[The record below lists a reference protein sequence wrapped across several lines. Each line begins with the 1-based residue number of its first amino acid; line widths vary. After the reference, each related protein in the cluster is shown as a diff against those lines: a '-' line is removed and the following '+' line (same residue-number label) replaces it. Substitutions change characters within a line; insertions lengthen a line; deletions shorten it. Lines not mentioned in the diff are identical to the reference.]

1 MAGKGM
7 TCSALEKDAVN
18 IVTKEE
24 FLMSLTDQ
32 PAVITLWPVG
42 APGSEAWLQREQETY
57 LPSPYDVKVVR
68 NIAQPTLTAYLPAP
82 AVANGTAVI
91 ICPGGAFH
99 FLSIESE
106 GTEVAHWLCTRG
118 VAAFVLKYR
127 VLQTEAYDEDF
138 VKQMREIFL
147 NREKLGER
155 MKQAEP
161 LAIADGKQAIKVVRK
176 RAAEW
181 GIVADQIG
189 MLGFSAGGAVTV
201 GAALQYDEESR
212 PNFVAP
218 IYTAPFGTAMAVP
231 ADAPS
236 LFMVLASDDPLVA
249 EASLP
254 LYSAWRGAGHLAEL
268 HIYAQ
273 GGHGFGMKKQGLP
286 SDHWID
292 RFADWLQSQG
302 DL

>member
-7 TCSALEKDAVN
+7 TRSALEKDAVN

-32 PAVITLWPVG
+32 PA
-42 APGSEAWLQREQETY
+42 
-57 LPSPYDVKVVR
+57 PYDVKVVR

-249 EASLP
+249 ESSLP

>member
-1 MAGKGM
+1 M

-68 NIAQPTLTAYLPAP
+68 NIAQPTLTVYLPAP

-218 IYTAPFGTAMAVP
+218 IYTAPFGTAIAVP

>member
-1 MAGKGM
+1 M

-218 IYTAPFGTAMAVP
+218 IYTAPFGTAIAVP

>member
-1 MAGKGM
+1 M
-7 TCSALEKDAVN
+7 TRSALEKDAVN

-249 EASLP
+249 ESSLP

>member
-1 MAGKGM
+1 
-7 TCSALEKDAVN
+7 
-18 IVTKEE
+18 
-24 FLMSLTDQ
+24 MSFADQ
-32 PAVITLWPVG
+32 PAVITLWPDV
-42 APGSEAWLQREQETY
+42 APGSEAWSQGEQETY
-57 LPSPYDVKVVR
+57 LPPPYDVRVVR

-82 AVANGTAVI
+82 SLANGTAVI

-106 GTEVAHWLCTRG
+106 GTAVAHWLCRQG
-118 VAAFVLKYR
+118 IAAFVLKYR
-127 VLQTEAYDEDF
+127 VLPTETRMDAF
-138 VKQMREIFL
+138 VNQIQEMSLHRE
-147 NREKLGER
+147 NAGER

-161 LAIADGKQAIKVVRK
+161 LAIADGQQAIKVVRK

-181 GIVADQIG
+181 GIAADRIG

-201 GAALQYDEESR
+201 GVALQQEKESR
-212 PNFVAP
+212 PNFVAL
-218 IYTAPFGTAMAVP
+218 IYTAPLYSAPSGAALSVP

-254 LYSAWRGAGHLAEL
+254 LYSAWRANGHLVEW

-273 GGHGFGMKKQGLP
+273 GGHGFGMRTQGLP
-286 SDHWID
+286 SDYWID
-292 RFADWLQSQG
+292 RFAEWLQSQG
-302 DL
+302 FLADSAR